1 MRGDELFFL
10 LDVSL
15 LGFVVLLVLL
25 FVEFV
30 LEEIFLK
37 GALVSRDHAVL
48 KAEDDLG
55 DLLQEGFVV
64 ADD

>member
-30 LEEIFLK
+30 LEEIVLK

-48 KAEDDLG
+48 EAEDDLG
-55 DLLQEGFVV
+55 DLLEEGFVV